1 MVVDEH
7 DAYQSALRVFRG
19 STIDGG
25 PFTKD
30 LAYSKGFIL
39 IYNYMR
45 LAVQRGLVSRIPL
58 LFVGKTT
65 LDDLHILADLQEE
78 GIITAPKYLPPQFND
93 LSAVSAW
100 MVYSLFLNRLD
111 LNRLATDFKGILQ

>member
-1 MVVDEH
+1 MAEEGANFFDVYQFYREQGMDEG
-7 DAYQSALRVFRG
+7 DSYQSTLRVFRG
-19 STIDGG
+19 STMDGG

-30 LAYSKGFIL
+30 LSYSKGFIL

-65 LDDLHILADLQEE
+65 LDDLHVLADLQEE
-78 GIITAPKYLPPQFND
+78 GIITRRNICRRSLLIFPQ
-93 LSAVSAW
+93 
-100 MVYSLFLNRLD
+100 
-111 LNRLATDFKGILQ
+111 LARGWFIHCF